1 MAEQTATSLEQQAR
15 QMFSLLDEMD
25 TTAMS
30 ALITDDVQGVDEIS
44 RAWMRGRPAIEAYFA
59 ELDGALDEVT
69 SQLSDMHVAE
79 WGDCGVVT
87 CVIRQTYRL
96 AGREHSITAPTSM
109 TFRRDDGE
117 WKIAVLHSVPL
128 PEQEGSAA

>member
-25 TTAMS
+25 TTAM
-30 ALITDDVQGVDEIS
+30 AAQMTDDVQAVDEIS
-44 RAWMRGRPAIEAYFA
+44 RGWMRGHATISAYFDQ
-59 ELDGALDEVT
+59 LDSAVEEVQ
-69 SQLSDMHVAE
+69 SQLDDLHVRE

-96 AGREHSITAPTSM
+96 DGREHNITAPTSM